1 MMIRKNSLFAYFIIA
16 AAILSPLFFHA
27 DDCFPQ
33 NKIRLVESTP
43 SETEIGKS
51 GIENTI
57 DVWLEIVGNA
67 KRTIDIE
74 TFYFADQENSPLNEF
89 MASLKS
95 AAGRGVRVRIIVDSS
110 FYSSNDKS
118 VDLLEGVPNIE
129 IRKIPMRNISGGV
142 MHAKFFIVDNE
153 TVFAG
158 SQNMDWRALIHI
170 HEIGAVVTDKKLAE
184 TFTEIFETDWKLC
197 EGNLSG
203 ITSMRVNLFVNR
215 ENPVILNDSESGD
228 VEIYPAVSP
237 YEYSMNG
244 LNYELDELLRLIN
257 ESKQRLNIQVY
268 SYSVNDKSSGG
279 FYAIDSA
286 LRNAAARGVKIRMII
301 PDWATKPS
309 AIDAIKELSLVEN
322 IQLKI
327 SSIPIHSGGFIP
339 YARVDHSKYFTA
351 DDEMSWI
358 STTNWERNYFY
369 NSRNVSLVVK
379 SKEINKKLS
388 GVFELWWN
396 GPYSEFI
403 DVNKQ
408 YEEVKRK

>member
-1 MMIRKNSLFAYFIIA
+1 MMLRKNSLIAYCFMA
-16 AAILSPLFFHA
+16 AAILSPLFLLVT
-27 DDCFPQ
+27 DCFSQ
-33 NKIRLVESTP
+33 EKFRLVESIP
-43 SETEIGKS
+43 LEAAVGKS
-51 GIENTI
+51 EIENTI

-74 TFYFADQENSPLNEF
+74 TFYFADQEDSPLNEF

-95 AAGRGVRVRIIVDSS
+95 AAGRGVKVRIIVDSS

-118 VDLLEGVPNIE
+118 VDILEGVPNIE

-170 HEIGAVVTDKKLAE
+170 HEIGAVVNDKKLAE

-197 EGNLSG
+197 EGNLGG
-203 ITSMRVNLFVNR
+203 ITGMRVNHFVNR
-215 ENPVILNDSESGD
+215 DNPVILSDSGSG
-228 VEIYPAVSP
+228 VIEIYPAVSP
-237 YEYSMNG
+237 YEYSMSG

-257 ESKQRLNIQVY
+257 ESKQKLNIQVY
-268 SYSVNDKSSGG
+268 SYSVKDKSSGG

-327 SSIPIHSGGFIP
+327 SSIPLYSGGFIP

-369 NSRNVSLVVK
+369 NSRNVSFVVR

-396 GPYSEFI
+396 SPFSEFI

>member
-1 MMIRKNSLFAYFIIA
+1 LPSE
-16 AAILSPLFFHA
+16 
-27 DDCFPQ
+27 DCFPQ
-33 NKIRLVESTP
+33 DKIRLVQSIP
-43 SETEIGKS
+43 LETEIGKS
-51 GIENTI
+51 EIENTI

-74 TFYFADQENSPLNEF
+74 TFYFADQDNSPLNEF

-95 AAGRGVRVRIIVDSS
+95 AAGRGVNVRIIVDSS

-129 IRKIPMRNISGGV
+129 IRKIAMRNIAGGV

-203 ITSMRVNLFVNR
+203 ITAMRVNLFVNR
-215 ENPVILNDSESGD
+215 ENPVVLSDSESGD

-237 YEYSMNG
+237 YEYSMSS
-244 LNYELDELLRLIN
+244 LSYELDELLRLIN
-257 ESKQRLNIQVY
+257 ESKQKLNIQVY
-268 SYSVNDKSSGG
+268 SYSVKDKSSGG

-301 PDWATKPS
+301 PDWAAKPS

-327 SSIPIHSGGFIP
+327 SSIPLYSGGFIP
-339 YARVDHSKYFTA
+339 YARVDHSKFFTA

-358 STTNWERNYFY
+358 STTNWEKNYFY
-369 NSRNVSLVVK
+369 NSRNVSFVVK

-396 GPYSEFI
+396 SPYSEFI

>member
-1 MMIRKNSLFAYFIIA
+1 MMIRKKSLFAYCIIA
-16 AAILSPLFFHA
+16 AAILSPLFLPSE
-27 DDCFPQ
+27 DCFPQ
-33 NKIRLVESTP
+33 DKIRLVQSIP
-43 SETEIGKS
+43 LETEIGKS
-51 GIENTI
+51 EIENTI

-74 TFYFADQENSPLNEF
+74 TFYFADQDNSPLNEF

-95 AAGRGVRVRIIVDSS
+95 AAGRGVNVRIIVDSS

-129 IRKIPMRNISGGV
+129 IRKIAMRNIAGGV

-203 ITSMRVNLFVNR
+203 ITAMRVNLFVNR
-215 ENPVILNDSESGD
+215 ENPVVLSDSESGD

-237 YEYSMNG
+237 YEYSMSS
-244 LNYELDELLRLIN
+244 LSYELDELLRLIN
-257 ESKQRLNIQVY
+257 ESKQKLNIQVY
-268 SYSVNDKSSGG
+268 SYSVKDKSSGG

-301 PDWATKPS
+301 PDWAAKPS

-327 SSIPIHSGGFIP
+327 SSIPLYSGGFIP
-339 YARVDHSKYFTA
+339 YARVDHSKFFTA

-358 STTNWERNYFY
+358 STTNWEKNYFY
-369 NSRNVSLVVK
+369 NSRNVSFVVK

-396 GPYSEFI
+396 SPYSEFI